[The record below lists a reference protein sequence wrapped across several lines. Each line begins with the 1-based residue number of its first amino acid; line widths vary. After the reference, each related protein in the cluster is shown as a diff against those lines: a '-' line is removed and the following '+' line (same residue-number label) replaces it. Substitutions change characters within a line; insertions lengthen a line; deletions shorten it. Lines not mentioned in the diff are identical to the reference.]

1 MSDGSES
8 TISDDDFD
16 EAFRE
21 FDQDGSGAIEK
32 SEMLRFIK
40 QVTGGL

>member
-1 MSDGSES
+1 MIAVQQNMSDGSES

-21 FDQDGSGAIEK
+21 FDRDGSGTIEK
-32 SEMLRFIK
+32 SEMA
-40 QVTGGL
+40 